1 MPWRRARLRALYA
14 PFLAPGRLGFDLG
27 AHVGNRIAA
36 WRALGARVVAAEPQ
50 ADCLHVLRRL
60 YGADPAVSIEAVAV
74 GRECGKAP
82 LFVDPRNLA
91 VSTLSQS
98 WVERRKAQRDLG
110 RRDWHDAGEVEVV
123 TLEALIARH
132 GEPDFVKIDVEGA
145 ELDVLAG
152 LQRPLRAL
160 SFEYLAADSG
170 AACDCLAQLESLGA
184 YEFNAS
190 PGESLRLLADR
201 WVSAH
206 ALRQWL
212 AALRID
218 AGSGDIYA
226 RRIEGAQQ

>member
-1 MPWRRARLRALYA
+1 MRALYA
-14 PFLAPGRLGFDLG
+14 PFLGPGRLGFDLG
-27 AHVGNRIAA
+27 AHVGNRVAT
-36 WRALGARVVAAEPQ
+36 WRALGARVIAVEPQ
-50 ADCLHVLRRL
+50 ADCLRVLQRL
-60 YGADPAVSIEAVAV
+60 YGADTEVRIEAVAV
-74 GRECGKAP
+74 GRECGRAP
-82 LFVDPRNLA
+82 LFVDPRNLT

-98 WVERRKAQRDLG
+98 WLERRKVQRDLG

-152 LQRPLRAL
+152 LQQPLRAL
-160 SFEYLAADSG
+160 SFEYLAADRD
-170 AACDCLAQLESLGA
+170 AACDCLARLESLGA

-190 PGESLRLLADR
+190 PGESHRLLAER

-212 AALRID
+212 AALRD
-218 AGSGDIYA
+218 DVGSGDIYA